1 MPLPTSADAPPPQ
14 IRRGQRVAVTQQIPQ
29 RQRVWTT
36 RVEGTV
42 LDLGQRPTGSWYA
55 HGRHGRL
62 WLDRLTLRKDD
73 GEQVVCVLDQYS
85 HIEIIREAAADAATE
100 PSGDADADA
109 ENDDGGAAD

>member
-1 MPLPTSADAPPPQ
+1 MPPTSADASPPQ
-14 IRRGQRVAVTQQIPQ
+14 IQRGQRVAVTQQIPQ

-42 LDLGQRPTGSWYA
+42 LDLGQRPTGSWFT

-85 HIEIIREAAADAATE
+85 HIEIIREAAADVATD
-100 PSGDADADA
+100 PLGDADAA
-109 ENDDGGAAD
+109 GNDDGEAAD